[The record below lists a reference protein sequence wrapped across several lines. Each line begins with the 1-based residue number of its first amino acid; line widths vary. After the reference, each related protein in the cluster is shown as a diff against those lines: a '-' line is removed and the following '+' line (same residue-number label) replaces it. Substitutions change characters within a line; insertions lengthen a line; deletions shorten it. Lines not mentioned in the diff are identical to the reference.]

1 MFFTYVSDA
10 KLIEYVRSIA
20 AKEGL
25 TISDDGLD
33 AIAYHSKGNL
43 AKALLT
49 MQIASMS
56 LQSGDTEISQQ
67 LIYETALGETP
78 EDITRLFESALAGD
92 IMAARKVIDKLLI
105 EDGLS
110 GSEILEQL
118 HGIVVASN
126 ETDADIAKY
135 VNKIAEADLRMLDA
149 SNDRIQLEAMV
160 ANF

>member
-1 MFFTYVSDA
+1 
-10 KLIEYVRSIA
+10 
-20 AKEGL
+20 
-25 TISDDGLD
+25 
-33 AIAYHSKGNL
+33 
-43 AKALLT
+43 

-118 HGIVVASN
+118 HGIVIASN
-126 ETDADIAKY
+126 ETDSDIAKY